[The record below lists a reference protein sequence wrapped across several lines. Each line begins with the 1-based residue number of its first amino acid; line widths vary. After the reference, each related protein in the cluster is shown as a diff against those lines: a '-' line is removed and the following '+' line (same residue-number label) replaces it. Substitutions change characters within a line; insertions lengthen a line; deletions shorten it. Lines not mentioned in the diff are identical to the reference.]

1 MTQSTDYQDYVTVM
15 EERDIRCLSLVDL
28 VKRIVDLSDREAL
41 HEFHANRTAFHL
53 DDGRWVRL
61 IDYVH
66 NRFSEIKIE
75 NSDVKEKAQDMVL
88 DKFSNLPGSIVSE
101 KVAETKTICRID
113 CRNYFRPFLE
123 LIEKKL
129 NEGEMC
135 GLSEETMVAQW
146 LQGFVDRHI
155 HLSILECKRSRDNGF
170 SRYDWI
176 LNGHRITLYLP
187 VYMNGAERRQ
197 WLETNIPDVNP
208 TDPEE
213 KNRIQSIINK
223 RFERHVKFPYLTNR
237 DTDDEITHHKIPTHI
252 LQLIT
257 TEGLTTAIAEEKC
270 EKIEEQRESIQKLGK
285 KKLKELILCI
295 FNSIST
301 NQYNLSALAREF
313 SLSKSALC
321 RFAAKNWFEKQEE
334 MKIPDLWM
342 NTCQVLAQHPDFV
355 EAAIKAGVWQ
365 DVLGFLTAPK
375 TITETSNGQ

>member
-1 MTQSTDYQDYVTVM
+1 MTQSTDFQENLTVM

-28 VKRIVDLSDREAL
+28 IKRIVDLSDREAL
-41 HEFHANRTAFHL
+41 HEFHANRTVLHL

-66 NRFSEIKIE
+66 NRFFKIKIE
-75 NSDVKEKAQDMVL
+75 NSDIKEKAQDMVI
-88 DKFSNLPGSIVSE
+88 DKFSNLPGNIAGG

-123 LIEKKL
+123 LMGKEL

-135 GLSEETMVAQW
+135 GLSEETIAVQW

-197 WLETNIPDVNP
+197 WLETNIPDVDP
-208 TDPEE
+208 TNFEE

-237 DTDDEITHHKIPTHI
+237 NTDDEVTHNKIPSHI

-285 KKLKELILCI
+285 KKLNELILRI
-295 FNSIST
+295 FNSISI
-301 NQYNLSALAREF
+301 NQYNLSELAREF

-321 RFAAKNWFEKQEE
+321 RFTAKNWIEKQEE
-334 MKIPDLWM
+334 MRIPDLWM
-342 NTCQVLAQHPDFV
+342 NTCQVLAQHSDFV
-355 EAAIKAGVWQ
+355 EAAIKADVWQ

-375 TITETSNGQ
+375 TKPETNNGK